1 MRRWIVP
8 IMECLSM
15 VQNHLKSPLTQ
26 FSSTSLAE
34 STGANLFCRN
44 SCRAVPAANHKR
56 LFLSF
61 NVKISKVNLVFP
73 LLLQGYFTSA
83 RAWKKLIHKIYSQ
96 LFLTEVTYKSCQPG
110 WFCWFVFR
118 FHCHIF
124 GILTIT
130 SQISCNRLVSE
141 NHTEVKY

>member
-44 SCRAVPAANHKR
+44 SCRAVPAAYHKR

-83 RAWKKLIHKIYSQ
+83 RAWEKLIYKIYSQ
-96 LFLTEVTYKSCQPG
+96 LFLTEVTYKIVNPAGFVGLCFAFIVISSAFSQLHHKFPVTSC
-110 WFCWFVFR
+110 
-118 FHCHIF
+118 
-124 GILTIT
+124 L
-130 SQISCNRLVSE
+130 
-141 NHTEVKY
+141 